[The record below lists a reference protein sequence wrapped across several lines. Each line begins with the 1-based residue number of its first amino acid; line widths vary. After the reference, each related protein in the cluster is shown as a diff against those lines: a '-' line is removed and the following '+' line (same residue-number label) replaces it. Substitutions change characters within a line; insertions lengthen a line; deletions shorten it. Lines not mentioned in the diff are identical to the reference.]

1 MFRENQVR
9 ACDAVANALSFN
21 EPPKPDPPEN
31 PNKII
36 LTENCKEGEN
46 KQARIIYIKTEYGT
60 G

>member
-1 MFRENQVR
+1 MFRDNQVR
-9 ACDAVANALSFN
+9 ACDAVANTLSFN

-36 LTENCKEGEN
+36 LTGNCKEGEN
-46 KQARIIYIKTEYGT
+46 KQAGIIYIKTEYGT